1 MDKVKISIIVPVYNV
16 EKYLEECVES
26 ILNQT
31 FQNFELILI
40 DDGST
45 DTSGKKCD
53 RLATEHSKIKVI
65 HKKNGGLS
73 SARNCGIE
81 IAIGEYLMFID
92 SDDFLLNNKCLMKI
106 SQYLNDCDVLQY
118 KMKYFYEKHNKY
130 IELKDIYDITKL
142 DKYSDKI
149 NKLVCDGCLSIS
161 ACDKIV
167 LRKFILENK
176 LFFEEGLISEDV
188 HWSLELYTKEP
199 KIKIINVPIYS
210 YRQQRKDS
218 ITSDQ
223 NNAKRIESQ
232 IRIIEY
238 WYNYNYRNEELRN
251 AYYNYLAYL
260 YLILVTSYSKNYDS
274 KMYNAKIKEYK
285 LLLNYDQHYKVQKA
299 KKLMRIIGYTLTIKI
314 LIVYKKLYKKGII
327 KI

>member
-199 KIKIINVPIYS
+199 KIKISNICALLQTLPN
-210 YRQQRKDS
+210 S
-218 ITSDQ
+218 IGVNEQ
-223 NNAKRIESQ
+223 KQFIQEHYKES
-232 IRIIEY
+232 
-238 WYNYNYRNEELRN
+238 
-251 AYYNYLAYL
+251 L
-260 YLILVTSYSKNYDS
+260 YLQEKFTLNLIKLPTSILSKDE
-274 KMYNAKIKEYK
+274 KDT
-285 LLLNYDQHYKVQKA
+285 LLE
-299 KKLMRIIGYTLTIKI
+299 
-314 LIVYKKLYKKGII
+314 
-327 KI
+327 